1 MKVLIITQYFWPE
14 NFRIN
19 ELASELKNK
28 GHEVIV
34 LTGLPNYPEGKIYKN
49 YRENKNKYK
58 TMNGIKI
65 LRVPIIPR
73 RKGYVCLVLNYFS
86 FALSATILGTILLR
100 KVKPDLIFVFQ
111 TSPVLVGIPSSIIS
125 KIKKVPQIFW
135 VLDLWPETLEA
146 IGVFKKK
153 WQSALLKILIK
164 WIYSSCS
171 LILCQSKSFVKNIN
185 KFVLEN
191 DKVRFFPAWDDIVVK
206 DNQLSKENNLKLNN
220 NFLNIMYAGN
230 VGYAQDFPSLIKAIE
245 ILKKEEIKYIKFHII
260 GDGRMKDYL
269 EKSINNLN
277 LEKYIKLHNKYPLN
291 AMNEIFEQA
300 DILFVSLRNEK
311 VFSMTIPGKI
321 QSYLNSGKPIL
332 GMLNGEGADI
342 INISKSGLTC
352 NAGDYLQ
359 LSKLVKK
366 FKNLDINTLNRMGIN
381 GKIFYQKEFDKDK
394 LINKLIN
401 FFNETLQKD

>member
-86 FALSATILGTILLR
+86 FALSATILGAILLR

-245 ILKKEEIKYIKFHII
+245 ILKKEETKYIKFHII